1 MPGETSFW
9 MFDFFGKVMPIFFV
23 VIIGI
28 IILSAGRG
36 LLQWGRN
43 NKQPVLTVDSRIVSK
58 RTEINQHHHHEPNDH
73 MTSHTNTTYFI
84 TFEVDSG
91 DRMEFTVNGQ
101 QYGLCAEGDSGR
113 LTFQGTRFKGFE
125 RNMRFAREAQSGA
138 RYRDYEHF

>member
-1 MPGETSFW
+1 MPGEPSFW
-9 MFDFFGKVMPIFFV
+9 MFDFFGKVMPIFFA

-43 NKQPVLTVDSRIVSK
+43 NKQAVLTVDSRIVSK

-73 MTSHTNTTYFI
+73 MSSRTNTTYYI
-84 TFEVDSG
+84 TFEVESG

-101 QYGLCAEGDSGR
+101 EYGLCAEGDSGR

-125 RNMRFAREAQSGA
+125 RNMRFAREAGSEA
-138 RYRDYEHF
+138 RYRDYGQF

>member
-1 MPGETSFW
+1 MPGEPSFW

-36 LLQWGRN
+36 ILQWGRN
-43 NKQPVLTVDSRIVSK
+43 NKQAVLTVDSRIVSK

-73 MTSHTNTTYFI
+73 MSSHTNTTYYI
-84 TFEVDSG
+84 TFEVESG

-101 QYGLCAEGDSGR
+101 EYGLCAEGDSGR

-125 RNMRFAREAQSGA
+125 RNMRFAREAGSEA
-138 RYRDYEHF
+138 RYRDYGQF

>member
-1 MPGETSFW
+1 MPGESFW
-9 MFDFFGKVMPIFFV
+9 MFDFFGKVMPIFFA

-43 NKQPVLTVDSRIVSK
+43 NKQAVLTVDSRIVSK

-73 MTSHTNTTYFI
+73 MSSHTNTIYYI
-84 TFEVDSG
+84 TFEVESG

-101 QYGLCAEGDSGR
+101 EYGLCAEGDSGR
-113 LTFQGTRFKGFE
+113 LTFQGTRYKGFE
-125 RNMRFAREAQSGA
+125 RNIRFAREAEPEA
-138 RYRDYEHF
+138 RYRDYGQF